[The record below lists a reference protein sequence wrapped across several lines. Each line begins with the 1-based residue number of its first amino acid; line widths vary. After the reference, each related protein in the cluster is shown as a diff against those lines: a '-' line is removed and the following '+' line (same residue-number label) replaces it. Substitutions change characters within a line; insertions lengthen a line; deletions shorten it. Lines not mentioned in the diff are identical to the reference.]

1 MDVDEL
7 TLKADELHKSIY
19 GEGDTTSP
27 LLNTDDDDDTLLGG
41 DTTDDEP
48 IDTPDKKFEELE
60 QRYKTLEGRYNAET
74 SRMNTLISTVFS
86 EKEQLANKLAS
97 ITAQPPTATD
107 ADNELAELQTEYPTL
122 YKGFSALLD
131 KKLGEKMKQTEDVV
145 ASMTQTTDAIQ
156 KDSYLSRLDD
166 AFPQWREIKDDPKF
180 SEWLG
185 AQDRYTTLPKMQLL
199 IDADSR
205 RNHVAVA
212 NIYQDFARENG
223 LLTDDGVS
231 TAVEND
237 NTTQTV
243 TRNVAPNTTGNPT
256 PSLNAQKG
264 FITRAEIGQIY
275 KNRMKGQ
282 YSDEEFAKIEAKV
295 FKMTREG
302 KVR

>member
-231 TAVEND
+231 TTVEND

-243 TRNVAPNTTGNPT
+243 TRNVAPNTTGNPA
-256 PSLNAQKG
+256 PSLSTQKG